1 MNVWNYGDGWSA
13 VEWWENGQKVSE
25 MKQVKMTDPDYEDM
39 YSEVKN
45 ATTRK
50 YCKPVMCEN
59 MFEAVPSDNARSGEV
74 HVTDNFGVTYIAKIQ
89 W

>member
-1 MNVWNYGDGWSA
+1 
-13 VEWWENGQKVSE
+13 
-25 MKQVKMTDPDYEDM
+25 M

-50 YCKPVMCEN
+50 YCKPEMCEN
-59 MFEAVPSDNARSGEV
+59 MFEAVPSDKARSGEV